1 MYNKLFILEET
12 GENVEI
18 YLQIWTKSLHSLMI
32 EQNQLWPY
40 LYMSNDIP
48 SQTVLPFHVFR
59 QNKLHPSKG
68 PSQPLPDGDSVSTL
82 CQLSHQDHI
91 LIRASLPEVDW
102 VSTGR
107 QSRVL
112 RQLGCGL
119 HGSPCGL
126 TVHSDF
132 TVRLTNG
139 GKVNRRNHFG
149 WNTVWKSLF
158 I

>member
-1 MYNKLFILEET
+1 MNKISFDPICIWAM
-12 GENVEI
+12 I
-18 YLQIWTKSLHSLMI
+18 YHHKS
-32 EQNQLWPY
+32 
-40 LYMSNDIP
+40 
-48 SQTVLPFHVFR
+48 VLPFHVCR
-59 QNKLHPSKG
+59 QNKLHPSKR

-82 CQLSHQDHI
+82 CQLSHQDHV

-102 VSTGR
+102 VSSGR

-112 RQLGCGL
+112 RQLGGGL

-139 GKVNRRNHFG
+139 GKVNRRNHYRLKYCMKILIYIG
-149 WNTVWKSLF
+149 YLIVCSWT
-158 I
+158 